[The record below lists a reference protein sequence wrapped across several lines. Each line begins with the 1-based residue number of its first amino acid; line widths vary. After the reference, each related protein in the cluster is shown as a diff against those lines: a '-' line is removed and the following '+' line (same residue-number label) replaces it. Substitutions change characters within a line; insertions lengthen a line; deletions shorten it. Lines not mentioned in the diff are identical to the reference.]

1 MDYNH
6 PFNGNGQ
13 KANKQADNAMTVSNQ
28 INNEQTAGSD
38 ATNDHSVS
46 RGKAGSGRPVSQE
59 AVVHT
64 LTVNANAG
72 KRLDAWLSQE
82 LAEIS
87 RTYIQKLIEGGR
99 VQVNG
104 RTVPANY
111 KVKAGD
117 VLTVLIPA
125 PAALEVKAEK
135 IPLDIIYEDQDVLVI
150 NKPQGMVV
158 HPAHGNYEGTLVNA
172 LLAHC
177 PDLSG
182 IGGVSRPGIVHRIDK
197 DTSGLLMVA
206 KNDLAH
212 QGLTEQ
218 IKEHSVIRRYLAL
231 VHGQIQE
238 PAGRIETPVG
248 RHPHDRKKMAVVV
261 MGGKLA
267 ITHYRV
273 LERFRDYTLIEAR
286 LETGRTH
293 QIRVH
298 LAYLGH
304 PVAGDP
310 VYGYRRPHLG
320 LTGQALHAGV
330 LGFKHP
336 RTGEEL
342 LFSVPAP
349 PYFQQILEELRQQNL
364 KVNR

>member
-1 MDYNH
+1 MGGKTS
-6 PFNGNGQ
+6 PNGLASNELS
-13 KANKQADNAMTVSNQ
+13 VSG
-28 INNEQTAGSD
+28 ETAGGQTPGGESVLHNLT
-38 ATNDHSVS
+38 AT
-46 RGKAGSGRPVSQE
+46 AG
-59 AVVHT
+59 
-64 LTVNANAG
+64 AG
-72 KRLDAWLSQE
+72 KRLDAWLTQE
-82 LAEIS
+82 LADLS
-87 RTYIQKLIEGGR
+87 RTYIQKLIEEGR
-99 VQVNG
+99 VQVND

-111 KVKAGD
+111 KVKTGD
-117 VLTVLIPA
+117 VLTVRIP
-125 PAALEVKAEK
+125 PPVALEVKAEA
-135 IPLDIIYEDQDVLVI
+135 IPLEIIYEDQDVLVI

-218 IKEHSVIRRYLAL
+218 IKEHLVIRRYLAL

-238 PAGRIETPVG
+238 PAGRIETPIG

-261 MGGKLA
+261 RGGKLA

-273 LERFRDYTLIEAR
+273 IERFKDYTLIEAR

-320 LTGQALHAGV
+320 LTGQALHAVV

-336 RTGEEL
+336 RNGEEL

-349 PYFQQILEELRQQNL
+349 PYFQQILEELRQ
-364 KVNR
+364 

>member
-1 MDYNH
+1 MGDNT
-6 PFNGNGQ
+6 PL
-13 KANKQADNAMTVSNQ
+13 NKEAALHNLTVS
-28 INNEQTAGSD
+28 TD
-38 ATNDHSVS
+38 V
-46 RGKAGSGRPVSQE
+46 
-59 AVVHT
+59 
-64 LTVNANAG
+64 G

-82 LAEIS
+82 LAELS
-87 RTYIQKLIEGGR
+87 RTYIQKLIEEGR
-99 VQVNG
+99 VRVND
-104 RTVPANY
+104 RVVPANY
-111 KVKAGD
+111 KVKYDD
-117 VLTVLIPA
+117 VLTVLVPPPA
-125 PAALEVKAEK
+125 VLEVKAEE
-135 IPLDIIYEDQDVLVI
+135 IPLEVIYEDQDVLVI
-150 NKPQGMVV
+150 NKAQGMVV

-177 PDLSG
+177 SDLSG

-212 QGLTEQ
+212 HGLTEQ

-238 PAGRIETPVG
+238 PAGRIETPIG

-261 MGGKLA
+261 RGGKMA

-310 VYGYRRPHLG
+310 VYGFRRPHLG
-320 LTGQALHAGV
+320 LTSQALHAEV

-349 PYFQQILEELRQQNL
+349 PYFQQILEELRQQD
-364 KVNR
+364 